1 MGNKKIKAVTKLK
14 KKKKTGQHR
23 INKTEKRRNYLE
35 YGKGKELQRKQ
46 LWNRNETTVKYQN
59 RQRW

>member
-35 YGKGKELQRKQ
+35 YGKGKELQRK
-46 LWNRNETTVKYQN
+46 
-59 RQRW
+59 